1 METTLKTSV
10 ADTARAREGIARLTD
25 NELRALTKDAFF
37 WGMHPVAVYEL
48 RYVLTQ
54 LKGGPGYAGDG
65 RMHWDRR
72 PRSAADKSATAP
84 NATTLYGMGFFDL
97 RHEPVVVAT
106 PAVPDRYF
114 SVQACDQYPRWF
126 MTVGNQFTGRAAQQF
141 LIVGPDYHGRYP
153 RGFAAAQMYPAPSN
167 CVLVAGRFALK
178 SHEQDEIAAV
188 NRLMDQTTI
197 APLSVWEANGRKP
210 VRAEDQPVV
219 EAGYAT
225 IPRMADL
232 VAIASTLRGIDLLQL
247 VSLVLNDPTMTL
259 RKDSAKEIATLERI
273 ARLGLAPGV
282 AFDPSWLSDA
292 QKPVVEAAFAEAK
305 QESIRHFA
313 TSRFDKNGWQLWI
326 GLTEDI
332 NDYVKQAYYGVWA
345 IVTPVPVRSHSGAF
359 GSVDSDGQPFTGTA
373 KYTLTFDVNDLP
385 PVTEFWE
392 LPLYDEGG
400 YFVDNAIDRYSI
412 NSYMLER
419 GDLHVADGKLVIY
432 IQHEKPT
439 DAMQLRNWLPAPEGR
454 FRFAFRYYGPMS
466 GLLDGS
472 YDMPGIVR
480 TTPARSAQADD
491 PRASPSPIS

>member
-1 METTLKTSV
+1 MKPALKMSIV
-10 ADTARAREGIARLTD
+10 DTAPTREEIARLTED
-25 NELRALTKDAFF
+25 ELHALTKEAFF
-37 WGMHPVAVYEL
+37 WGMHPAAMYEM
-48 RYVLTQ
+48 RYFLTQ
-54 LKGGPGYAGDG
+54 LKGGRSYVGDG

-97 RHEPVVVAT
+97 RREPVVVAI
-106 PAVPDRYF
+106 PAIPDRYF

-126 MTVGNQFTGRAAQQF
+126 MTVGNQFTGRSAQQF
-141 LIVGPDYHGRYP
+141 LIVGPSFQGPYP
-153 RGFAAAQMYPAPSN
+153 HGFAAVQIYPSPSN
-167 CVLVAGRFALK
+167 CVLVAARYALK
-178 SHEQDEIAAV
+178 SNQRDEIAAV

-197 APLSVWEANGRKP
+197 APLGVWEANGRKP

-219 EAGYAT
+219 EPGYAT

-232 VAIASTLRGIDLLQL
+232 VAITSNLTGIDLLQL

-259 RKDSAKEIATLERI
+259 RRDSAKEIATLGRI

-282 AFDPSWLSDA
+282 AFDPAWLSDA
-292 QKPVVEAAFAEAK
+292 QKKVVEAAFTEAK
-305 QESIRHFA
+305 QESVRHFEA
-313 TSRFDKNGWQLWI
+313 SRFHKNGWRLWI
-326 GLTEDI
+326 GVTEDI
-332 NDYVKQAYYGVWA
+332 NDYVKQGYYGLWA
-345 IVTPVPVRSHSGAF
+345 IATPVPVRSHSGAF
-359 GSVDSDGQPFTGTA
+359 GCVDTDGQPFTGTA

-400 YFVDNAIDRYSI
+400 YFIDNEIDRYSI

-439 DAMQLRNWLPAPEGR
+439 DPNQLRNWLPAPEGS

-480 TTPARSAQADD
+480 
-491 PRASPSPIS
+491 IG

>member
-1 METTLKTSV
+1 MKPALKMSIAHSAQT
-10 ADTARAREGIARLTD
+10 REEIARLTED
-25 NELRALTKDAFF
+25 EVHALTKEAFF
-37 WGMHPVAVYEL
+37 WGMHPSAVYEI
-48 RYVLTQ
+48 RYVFTQ
-54 LKGGPGYAGDG
+54 LKGGRNYVGDG

-72 PRSAADKSATAP
+72 PRSAADKSVTTP
-84 NATTLYGMGFFDL
+84 NATTLYGFGFFDL
-97 RHEPVVVAT
+97 RREPVIVAT

-126 MTVGNQFTGRAAQQF
+126 MAVGNQFTGRDAQQF
-141 LIVGPDYHGRYP
+141 LIVGPDFKAPYP
-153 RGFAAAQMYPAPSN
+153 RGFGAVQMYPSPSN

-178 SHEQDEIAAV
+178 SNEPDEIAAV

-197 APLSVWEANGRKP
+197 APLSVWETNGRRP
-210 VRAEDQPVV
+210 VRAEDQPVI
-219 EAGYAT
+219 EPGYAT

-232 VAIASTLRGIDLLQL
+232 VEIASTLTGVDLLQL

-259 RKDSAKEIATLERI
+259 RKDSAKEIATLQRI

-282 AFDPSWLSDA
+282 AFDPAWLSEA
-292 QKPVVEAAFAEAK
+292 QKKIVDAAFVEAK
-305 QESIRHFA
+305 HESVRHFEA
-313 TSRFDKNGWQLWI
+313 SRFDKNGWSMSI
-326 GLTEDI
+326 GLIEDI
-332 NDYVKQAYYGVWA
+332 NDYVSQGFYGLTTIGA
-345 IVTPVPVRSHSGAF
+345 PIPARSHSAAF
-359 GSVDSDGQPFTGTA
+359 GFVDTDGHPFTGGSR
-373 KYTLTFDVNDLP
+373 YTLTFDLNDLP

-400 YFVDNAIDRYSI
+400 YFVDNEIDRYSI

-439 DAMQLRNWLPAPEGR
+439 DPKQLRNWLPAPEGS

-480 TTPARSAQADD
+480 
-491 PRASPSPIS
+491 IG

>member
-1 METTLKTSV
+1 MKPALKMSI
-10 ADTARAREGIARLTD
+10 ADSAQTREEIARLTD
-25 NELRALTKDAFF
+25 DELRALTKDAFF
-37 WGMHPVAVYEL
+37 WGMHPAAMYEM
-48 RYVLTQ
+48 RYFLTQ
-54 LKGGPGYAGDG
+54 LKDGPSYAGDG

-72 PRSAADKSATAP
+72 PRSAADKSVTTP
-84 NATTLYGMGFFDL
+84 NATTLYGFGFFDL
-97 RHEPVVVAT
+97 RREPVIVST

-126 MTVGNQFTGRAAQQF
+126 MQVGNQFTGRGAQQF
-141 LIVGPDYHGRYP
+141 LIVGADFRGPYP
-153 RGFAAAQMYPAPSN
+153 RGFAAAQMYPSPSN
-167 CVLVAGRFALK
+167 CVLVAARYALK
-178 SHEQDEIAAV
+178 SNERNEIAAV
-188 NRLMDQTTI
+188 NRLMDETTI
-197 APLSVWEANGRKP
+197 APLSVWEANGRRP
-210 VRAEDQPVV
+210 VRAEDQAIV
-219 EAGYAT
+219 EPGYAT

-232 VAIASTLRGIDLLQL
+232 VEIASTLTGIDLLQL

-259 RKDSAKEIATLERI
+259 RADSAKEIATLQRI

-282 AFDPSWLSDA
+282 TFEPAWLSNA
-292 QKPVVEAAFAEAK
+292 QKKVVEAAFVEAK
-305 QESIRHFA
+305 HETARHVQASLFN
-313 TSRFDKNGWQLWI
+313 KNGWSMSI
-326 GLTEDI
+326 GLLEDV
-332 NDYVKQAYYGVWA
+332 NDYISQGYYGLTTIGA
-345 IVTPVPVRSHSGAF
+345 PIPARSHSGAF
-359 GSVDSDGQPFTGTA
+359 GFVDTDAQPFTGAA

-400 YFVDNAIDRYSI
+400 YFVDNEIDRYSI

-439 DAMQLRNWLPAPEGR
+439 DPNQLRNWLPAPEGS

-480 TTPARSAQADD
+480 TR
-491 PRASPSPIS
+491 